1 MLSGAFDALRVVA
14 FDENTHAGRMRV
26 VHRIAL
32 IQRKT
37 RATGVCRVLSSALT
51 AFLLTSMLQAQA
63 QASSIRPLRTAPS
76 EQFTVDNGNRDWGPA
91 SIAGNV
97 IIAGGPSGRGGLHAV
112 DMSTGKLK
120 WSYRPADINGSVST
134 PPAIVRD
141 LAIAAFG
148 AANPG
153 AVIAV
158 SLVTGKAVWRGPDP
172 TANATVVASDD
183 MAFVQDKAGNF
194 IAMDALT
201 GKEVWRRTSS
211 RRRFCVSRPTVL
223 DGVVYVSGS
232 VDAIPGDAS
241 KTEGF
246 ELFAL
251 DAKTGQERW
260 RYRAAAQ
267 YGTVG
272 VCLRQLVVTGS
283 TIYAAD
289 ESRLYAVVRATGR
302 DRWKSVETRATVA
315 GVKRLTEVVGL
326 VDAGAVLI
334 GLTESAL
341 VAYEQSSGETAWELP
356 GTFNLNA
363 PSTAVAGNVLYF
375 QGSPASKP
383 AAAPRGTLYAMDVDT
398 RSILWSFTR
407 ITAEKNW
414 SFGAVTP
421 MHDGLWVNSY
431 KALVKLGR

>member
-1 MLSGAFDALRVVA
+1 MGRAIGARLLLSGAQTAL
-14 FDENTHAGRMRV
+14 
-26 VHRIAL
+26 
-32 IQRKT
+32 
-37 RATGVCRVLSSALT
+37 
-51 AFLLTSMLQAQA
+51 LLTPILQAQSG
-63 QASSIRPLRTAPS
+63 ASTIRPLRTTPS
-76 EQFTVDNGNRDWGPA
+76 EKFTVDNGNRDWGPA
-91 SIAGNV
+91 TVAGNV
-97 IIAGGPSGRGGLHAV
+97 IVAGGPSGRGGLHAV
-112 DMSTGKLK
+112 DMATGKLK
-120 WSYRPADINGSVST
+120 WTYRPADINGSVST
-134 PPAIVRD
+134 RPAIVRD

-158 SLVTGKAVWRGPDP
+158 SLATGKAVWRGPDP

-183 MAFVQDKAGNF
+183 MAYVQDKAGDF

-211 RRRFCVSRPTVL
+211 RRRVCKSRPTVL

-232 VDAIPGDAS
+232 VDAITGDAS

-260 RYRAAAQ
+260 RHRAEAQ

-283 TIYAAD
+283 TVYAAD
-289 ESRLYAVVRATGR
+289 ESRLYAIDRTTGR

-315 GVKRLTEVVGL
+315 GVKRLAEVVGL
-326 VDAGAVLI
+326 IDAGAVLV
-334 GLTESAL
+334 GVTETAL
-341 VAYEQSSGETAWELP
+341 VAYDQSSGKAAWELP
-356 GTFNLNA
+356 GTFGLSA

-383 AAAPRGTLYAMDVDT
+383 AESSSGTLYALDLDT

-407 ITAEKNW
+407 VTGEKNW
-414 SFGAVTP
+414 SFGSVTP
-421 MHDGLWVNSY
+421 VHDGMWVDSY
-431 KALVKLGR
+431 KTLVKLGR

>member
-1 MLSGAFDALRVVA
+1 MRSVINALRIVAFDANSLAGMITVA
-14 FDENTHAGRMRV
+14 
-26 VHRIAL
+26 HRTASRQRPARTRPIRLWLANAL
-32 IQRKT
+32 P
-37 RATGVCRVLSSALT
+37 
-51 AFLLTSMLQAQA
+51 AFLFTSILQAQSD
-63 QASSIRPLRTAPS
+63 ASTIRPLRTTPS
-76 EQFTVDNGNRDWGPA
+76 EKFTVDNGNRDWGPA
-91 SIAGNV
+91 TVADNV
-97 IIAGGPSGRGGLHAV
+97 IVAGGPSGRGGLHAV

-141 LAIAAFG
+141 LVIAAFG

-158 SLVTGKAVWRGPDP
+158 SLSTGKAVWRGPDP
-172 TANATVVASDD
+172 AANATVVASTDLVY
-183 MAFVQDKAGNF
+183 VQDKNGNF
-194 IAMDALT
+194 IALDALT
-201 GKEVWRRTSS
+201 GKEIWRRTFS
-211 RRRFCVSRPTVL
+211 RRRFCVSRPAAL
-223 DGVVYVSGS
+223 EGVVYVSGS
-232 VDAIPGDAS
+232 VDATSGDAS

-260 RYRAAAQ
+260 RHRAEAQ

-289 ESRLYAVVRATGR
+289 ESRLYAVDRATGR

-326 VDAGAVLI
+326 VDAGAVLV

-341 VAYEQSSGETAWELP
+341 VVYEQKSGRTAWELP
-356 GTFNLNA
+356 GTFTLSA

-375 QGSPASKP
+375 QGSPESRP
-383 AAAPRGTLYAMDVDT
+383 AAASRGTLYALDLDT

-407 ITAEKNW
+407 VTAEKNW

-421 MHDGLWVNSY
+421 MQDGLWVDSY
-431 KALVKLGR
+431 KALLKLVP